1 MPQNVTAAVSIY
13 SGNFHFEPQNK
24 CVQSLLGVQQR
35 GEKKAGKRQGT
46 GYPLC
51 LPAWKNK

>member
-13 SGNFHFEPQNK
+13 SRNFHFEPQNK

-35 GEKKAGKRQGT
+35 EEKKAGKRQGT